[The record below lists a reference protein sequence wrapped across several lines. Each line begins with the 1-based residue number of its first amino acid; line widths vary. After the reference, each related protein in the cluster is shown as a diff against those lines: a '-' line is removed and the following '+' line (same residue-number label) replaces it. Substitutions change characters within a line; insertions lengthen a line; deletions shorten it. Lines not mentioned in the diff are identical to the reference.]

1 MSKRILLVDD
11 SPVVLALHKYALET
25 AGYQCATA
33 SNGYSALERL
43 LEESFTLVITDVN
56 MPRMDGYELAK
67 NIRRTQGYEFVPII
81 LISSG
86 EGSKDRVKG
95 IEAGANLY
103 MCKPVEPTRLIANV
117 NMLAAQSGSP

>member
-1 MSKRILLVDD
+1 MSKRILIVDD

-33 SNGYSALERL
+33 PNGYSALEQL
-43 LEESFTLVITDVN
+43 FEEPFGLVITDVN

-67 NIRRTQGYEFVPII
+67 KIRKTEGYEFVPII

-86 EGSKDRVKG
+86 EGPQDRAKG
-95 IEAGANLY
+95 IASGADLY
-103 MCKPVEPTRLIANV
+103 MCKPVEPATLIANV
-117 NMLAAQSGSP
+117 NMLAGQRG